1 MRLSPTHCDIIK
13 IEAKKIFGE
22 ETKVFLFGS
31 RVDDTKKG
39 GDIDL
44 MLELAHN
51 ITEMVIKIILLNGK
65 LQQQLGPQ
73 KIDIIVHTPNA
84 PLLPIHQ
91 IAKKTGILL

>member
-1 MRLSPTHCDIIK
+1 MRLSSIHCNIIK
-13 IEAKKIFGE
+13 TEAKKIFGE
-22 ETKVFLFGS
+22 NTQIFLFGS

-44 MLELAHN
+44 MLELAYD
-51 ITEMVIKIILLNGK
+51 ITEIVAKIILLNGK

-73 KIDIIVHTPNA
+73 KIDIIVHIPNA